1 VLRRALRAA
10 GWLAGILGVLVLGGL
25 AYVEIAFPRKQ
36 EAPVLRVEPTPSL
49 LARGEYLFDHV
60 TGCAVCHTPH
70 EQTTGGARIDPA
82 RLGQGGMPFALG
94 PAGTLYADN
103 ITPTGLGT
111 WTDGEI
117 VRALR
122 DGVSRDGTPLFPLMP
137 YLNYRRLSEGDL
149 RALVAYVRTLPPGG
163 GPAPARELHFPMSLI
178 VRLMPSPAGR
188 YEAEPAADDPIARGR
203 YLVTAASCGACHSPV
218 DDRGRPVSGREFS
231 GGNPFETTD
240 GWVARSANLTPDSV
254 TGIGAWTRDRFVE
267 FFDARAAAAARPP
280 HPGDR
285 LSPMPWAA
293 FAGMTS
299 EDRAAIY
306 DYLRTLEPVRHD
318 VVRFSAPDESAPD

>member
-1 VLRRALRAA
+1 MLRRVLRAA
-10 GWLAGILGVLVLGGL
+10 GWFAGILGVLVLGGL
-25 AYVEIAFPRKQ
+25 AYVEVAFPRKQ
-36 EAPVLRVEPTPSL
+36 DAPDLRVDPTPSL
-49 LARGEYLFDHV
+49 LARGAYLFDHV

-70 EQTTGGARIDPA
+70 DQTTAGAHIDPA
-82 RLGQGGMPFALG
+82 RLGQGGVPFPLG

-103 ITPTGLGT
+103 ITPTALGT

-122 DGVSRDGTPLFPLMP
+122 DGISKDGTPLFPLMP
-137 YLNYRRLSEGDL
+137 YLNYRSLAERDL

-163 GPAPARELHFPMSLI
+163 GPAPARDLRFPMSLI
-178 VRLMPSPAGR
+178 VRLMPSPAGP
-188 YEAEPAADDPIARGR
+188 YEEGPPEDDPVARGR
-203 YLVTAASCGACHSPV
+203 YLVMAASCGACHSPV
-218 DDRGRPVSGREFS
+218 DDRGRPIPGREFS
-231 GGNPFETTD
+231 GGNPFEMSD

-254 TGIGAWTRDRFVE
+254 TGIGVWTRDRFVD
-267 FFDARAAAAARPP
+267 FFAARAAAAERSA

-293 FAGMTS
+293 FAGMTR

-306 DYLRTLEPVRHD
+306 DYLRTLEPVRHP
-318 VVRFSAPDESAPD
+318 VARFSPPDEPAAD